1 MGTQFEG
8 LKQKAAELRSKLL
21 CQSIG
26 HKPMEE
32 AEQMED
38 KPKGFVKIT
47 TKCARCGVQI
57 ENPHYEWRDS
67 NADTEPKK
75 KDWLL

>member
-1 MGTQFEG
+1 MGSQFDG
-8 LKQKAAELRSKLL
+8 LKQKAVELKSKLL

-26 HKPMEE
+26 HNPMEE
-32 AEQMED
+32 AEQIEG

-47 TKCARCGVQI
+47 TKCARCGIQI

-67 NADTEPKK
+67 NEEPNK